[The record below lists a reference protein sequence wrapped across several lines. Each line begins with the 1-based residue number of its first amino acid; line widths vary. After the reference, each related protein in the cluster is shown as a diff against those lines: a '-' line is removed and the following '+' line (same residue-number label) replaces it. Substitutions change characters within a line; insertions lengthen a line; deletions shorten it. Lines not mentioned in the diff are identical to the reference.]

1 MTNRSTMLCRALA
14 LATGMLMLALPA
26 AAQYSGQSGQ
36 SSASL
41 SLASGKQFDRDYTV
55 ISGRYGRFF
64 VDNFEASLGLELWRG
79 NDPEIYKIIPE
90 LRYVSP
96 TGETFKPYA
105 ALFLTRTFYANTV
118 ASHNS
123 FGVRAGMYYV
133 IDRSASIGLGLVHER
148 LESCDRTVLKD
159 CQYLYPELTLQFRF

>member
-1 MTNRSTMLCRALA
+1 MTNRSNMFCRVLA
-14 LATGMLMLALPA
+14 LATGMLMLAQPA
-26 AAQYSGQSGQ
+26 AAQYDQQSGQ
-36 SSASL
+36 TSASL
-41 SLASGKQFDRDYTV
+41 SLATAKQFDRDYTV

-64 VDNFEASLGLELWRG
+64 TDSFEASLGLELWRG

-96 TGETFKPYA
+96 TGQTFKPYA

-123 FGVRAGMYYV
+123 FGVRGGMYYV
-133 IDRSASIGLGLVHER
+133 IDRSAYLGLGLAAER
-148 LESCDRTVLKD
+148 LESCDRSVLRD
-159 CQYLYPELTLQFRF
+159 CDYVYPEITLHFRF